1 MKMKRSV
8 PLPDVEKINIAGVWA
23 ALPYTRHPS
32 WSPQLNCK
40 LEMRV
45 ANKSNTEMHW
55 KIAIGTF
62 VFFFKAHTLSLQEI
76 QFWSQTHNFPP
87 IFAIWM
93 SVSKNVKRFD
103 EKIYAASIDMLPI
116 NENEKKS
123 PTLSQKKTKWLW
135 NLFSPYIYK
144 LNKQQ
149 RKFWIN
155 RPDDIFNSI
164 SFAIKKRQ

>member
-1 MKMKRSV
+1 M
-8 PLPDVEKINIAGVWA
+8 
-23 ALPYTRHPS
+23 
-32 WSPQLNCK
+32 
-40 LEMRV
+40 
-45 ANKSNTEMHW
+45 
-55 KIAIGTF
+55 
-62 VFFFKAHTLSLQEI
+62 QEI

-103 EKIYAASIDMLPI
+103 EKIYPASIAMLPM
-116 NENEKKS
+116 NENEKKI
-123 PTLSQKKTKWLW
+123 PHPLPKKKTKWLW

-155 RPDDIFNSI
+155 RLDDIFNSI
-164 SFAIKKRQ
+164 SFEIKKRQ